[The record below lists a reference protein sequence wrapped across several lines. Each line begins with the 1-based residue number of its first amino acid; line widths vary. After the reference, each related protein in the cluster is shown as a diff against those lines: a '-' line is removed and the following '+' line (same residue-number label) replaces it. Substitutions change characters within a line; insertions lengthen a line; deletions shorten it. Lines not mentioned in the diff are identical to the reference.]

1 MWAWPPARP
10 VVLLDVCDDTRCPP
24 FRQQAMRK
32 LVAELHH
39 LHRQHSAKGPAC
51 LLHSPSCLLPRLPA
65 IQSYPPL
72 QFDLDFRKAHGLGT
86 ISKGM

>member
-39 LHRQHSAKGPAC
+39 LHRQRSAQGPAC
-51 LLHSPSCLLPRLPA
+51 LLHSPSRLLPRRVCHSLHTSRTCLCA
-65 IQSYPPL
+65 NVVVHL
-72 QFDLDFRKAHGLGT
+72 CTRT
-86 ISKGM
+86 